1 MYSFSILTPTKNSG
15 DLLKRTLDSVLSQEN
30 TEEFLI
36 HHYIVDSM
44 SEDHTQRVIEDYM
57 DRAPENY
64 QIYYIRE
71 PDKSMT
77 EALNKGLKRCDTE
90 YFGVLNAGDMYLKN
104 TLKVLFKFFCENK
117 NAAGF
122 MFGSYYYN
130 DKKIFRSVYPKFM
143 NNRFLISFFDCHVP
157 SCSVFLKTET
167 VKSTGGYMDKYKYS
181 QDLELYLRIIG
192 SGNKFYINNMPVSMF
207 YKDESQVSS
216 KFRKLQRKE
225 IYEFI
230 PYRNVFKIFDIWKI
244 RGIVRYLFG
253 VYKKENITAN
263 DTDID

>member
-30 TEEFLI
+30 TGEFLI
-36 HHYIVDSM
+36 HHYIIDSM

-104 TLKVLFKFFCENK
+104 TLKVLFKFF
-117 NAAGF
+117 
-122 MFGSYYYN
+122 
-130 DKKIFRSVYPKFM
+130 
-143 NNRFLISFFDCHVP
+143 L
-157 SCSVFLKTET
+157 
-167 VKSTGGYMDKYKYS
+167 
-181 QDLELYLRIIG
+181 
-192 SGNKFYINNMPVSMF
+192 
-207 YKDESQVSS
+207 
-216 KFRKLQRKE
+216 
-225 IYEFI
+225 
-230 PYRNVFKIFDIWKI
+230 
-244 RGIVRYLFG
+244 
-253 VYKKENITAN
+253 
-263 DTDID
+263 